1 MQSAEVENAQELFSM
16 MVLRYKRRIGRCA
29 VVIPM
34 VVTGL
39 FNYLS
44 GVLDWYL
51 MI

>member
-16 MVLRYKRRIGRCA
+16 VLRYKRRIGWCA

-39 FNYLS
+39 FNYLF